1 VSTWLSAEWFD
12 ESRPLWSE
20 LPFGGDVSAR
30 LQCEIS
36 GGPEGSVSCYWVLE
50 GGRVVDSA
58 LGVIDAPDVTLT
70 LTWDDALAVH
80 RGELNP
86 NVAFMRGRMK
96 VAGSMAVMLDLLP
109 AAATDAYRD
118 IRERVAA
125 VTGS

>member
-12 ESRPLWSE
+12 ETRTLWSE
-20 LPFGGDVSAR
+20 LPIGGDVSVR
-30 LQCEIS
+30 LQCEIT
-36 GGPEGSVSCYWVLE
+36 GGPEGSVSCYWVFE

-58 LGVIDAPDVTLT
+58 PGVVDAPDATLT
-70 LTWDDALAVH
+70 LTWDDALALH

-96 VAGSMAVMLDLLP
+96 VAGSMAAVIALLP
-109 AAATDAYRD
+109 AAATDAYGDVRQR
-118 IRERVAA
+118 ILA

>member
-12 ESRPLWSE
+12 ETRTLWSE
-20 LPFGGDVSAR
+20 LPIGGDVSTR
-30 LQCEIS
+30 LQCEIT
-36 GGPEGSVSCYWVLE
+36 GGPEGSVSCYWVFE

-58 LGVIDAPDVTLT
+58 PGVIDAPDATLT
-70 LTWDDALAVH
+70 LTWDDALALH

-96 VAGSMAVMLDLLP
+96 VAGSMAAMIALLP
-109 AAATDAYRD
+109 AAATDAYGDVRQR
-118 IRERVAA
+118 IVA